1 MKKSFWKFITIVII
15 WLIIALL
22 WFVGLEL
29 SKRITNSNINWSYVS
44 CDLTGKEKSIVNC
57 DERVSNF
64 TLSGN
69 EVSFMSPEGFSAIY
83 VPFDQTKKITLQIDP
98 QTNALYSFFAFY
110 STFWWK
116 ELQAI
121 SGEDFSDMSI
131 SDREKSLPGKQ
142 NNNFFFEKDENWLK
156 TLIIDP
162 QKPILTQQ
170 HTDHHP
176 LIKNTSL
183 IQAKNPKGIIVLMYN
198 ADRSHTT
205 LIKQI
210 DAD

>member
-1 MKKSFWKFITIVII
+1 
-15 WLIIALL
+15 
-22 WFVGLEL
+22 
-29 SKRITNSNINWSYVS
+29 
-44 CDLTGKEKSIVNC
+44 
-57 DERVSNF
+57 
-64 TLSGN
+64 
-69 EVSFMSPEGFSAIY
+69 MSPEGFSAIY
-83 VPFDQTKKITLQIDP
+83 VPFNQTKKITLQIAP
-98 QTNALYSFFAFY
+98 QINALYSFFAFY

-170 HTDHHP
+170 HTDTHP

-198 ADRSHTT
+198 ADPSHTT

>member
-1 MKKSFWKFITIVII
+1 MKKTVWIVIAILI
-15 WLIIALL
+15 WLLGLSIKDIIISL
-22 WFVGLEL
+22 VDRISL
-29 SKRITNSNINWSYVS
+29 SNTNWSYVS
-44 CDLTGKEKSIVNC
+44 CDLTGKEKNIVNC
-57 DERVSNF
+57 DERVDNF

-131 SDREKSLPGKQ
+131 SDREKTLSSKQ

-170 HTDHHP
+170 HTDTHP

-205 LIKQI
+205 LIKHI
-210 DAD
+210 NTD

>member
-1 MKKSFWKFITIVII
+1 MKKTVWIVIAILI
-15 WLIIALL
+15 WLLGLSIKDIIISL
-22 WFVGLEL
+22 VDRISL
-29 SKRITNSNINWSYVS
+29 SNTNWSYVS
-44 CDLTGKEKSIVNC
+44 CDLTGKEKNIVNC
-57 DERVSNF
+57 DERVDNF

-131 SDREKSLPGKQ
+131 SDREKTLSSKQ

-210 DAD
+210 DTD

>member
-1 MKKSFWKFITIVII
+1 MKKTVWIVIAILI
-15 WLIIALL
+15 WLLGLSIKDIIISL
-22 WFVGLEL
+22 VDRISL
-29 SKRITNSNINWSYVS
+29 SNTNWSYVS
-44 CDLTGKEKSIVNC
+44 CDLTGKEKNIVNC
-57 DERVSNF
+57 DERVDNF

-131 SDREKSLPGKQ
+131 SDREKTLSSKQ

-170 HTDHHP
+170 HTDTHP